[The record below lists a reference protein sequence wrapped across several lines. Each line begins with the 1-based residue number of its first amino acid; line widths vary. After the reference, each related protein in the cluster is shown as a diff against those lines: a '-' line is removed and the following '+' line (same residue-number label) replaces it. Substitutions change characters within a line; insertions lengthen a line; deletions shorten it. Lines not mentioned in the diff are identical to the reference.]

1 MPGEVAGTRF
11 YRPGRHGA
19 EVELVEQWNEMRQAI
34 GTGGASRRRWSDDA
48 DVVTRWR
55 SPPRSSSRSSSGA
68 LVVALLSLASTLRA
82 LRAAADLL
90 REETLPLVAELHRAV
105 ADTVEEVERVD
116 RIITA
121 AEGIGDRVDGASR
134 LAYRAF
140 GSPVV
145 KAMAFGAGV
154 SQATR
159 RLRGHQGPRR
169 SRRSDRSGAGP
180 MTRGTASRKGA

>member
-1 MPGEVAGTRF
+1 MHVSDALAIVA
-11 YRPGRHGA
+11 A
-19 EVELVEQWNEMRQAI
+19 VVVAI
-34 GTGGASRRRWSDDA
+34 L
-48 DVVTRWR
+48 
-55 SPPRSSSRSSSGA
+55 SGA
-68 LVVALLSLASTLRA
+68 LVVTLLSLAAALRS
-82 LRAAADLL
+82 LRAATDLL

-134 LAYRAF
+134 LAYRAI

-159 RLRGHQGPRR
+159 RLRGTAGDRATVPNGSEPKASRHRRRR
-169 SRRSDRSGAGP
+169 SGGS
-180 MTRGTASRKGA
+180 